1 MKLTIEDNKEKIH
14 EDMSSKRLEKLEPR
28 SQVVEFVLS
37 RKIDIFQED
46 VLSFFFLIL
55 RICDILE
62 TINISQSHQILKQ
75 I

>member
-55 RICDILE
+55 RICDALE
-62 TINISQSHQILKQ
+62 TINISQSHQILK
-75 I
+75 